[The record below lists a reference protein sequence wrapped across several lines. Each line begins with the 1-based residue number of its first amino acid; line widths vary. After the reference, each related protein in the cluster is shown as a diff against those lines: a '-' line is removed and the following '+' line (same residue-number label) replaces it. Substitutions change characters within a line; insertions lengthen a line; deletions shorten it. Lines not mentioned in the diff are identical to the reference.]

1 MTQQSQ
7 NPPDLARLGTV
18 RELADGYQLRFE
30 RHFRHPIQKVWAAL
44 TTPSDRAEWFA
55 PGEIELTL
63 GGRVAL
69 AFTDGKSVVNGE
81 VTAIEPPR
89 LLEFTWNDNGDDHG
103 SVRWELSSE
112 DEGTHLILTHTLSD
126 ASRKFGLP
134 ALAGWHTLLEKLAVL
149 LDGESTSGLSDR
161 WQEFRDHYAE
171 LDTMGAQPSTKGDTP
186 K

>member
-1 MTQQSQ
+1 VTQQSLD
-7 NPPDLARLGTV
+7 PPDPARLGTV

-30 RHFRHPIQKVWAAL
+30 RHFRHPLEKVWAAL

-69 AFTDGKSVVNGE
+69 AFTDGKSVVDGE

-89 LLEFTWNDNGDDHG
+89 LLEFTWDDNGDDHG
-103 SVRWELSSE
+103 SVRWELARE
-112 DEGTHLILTHTLSD
+112 DEGTHLILTHTLSN
-126 ASRKFGLP
+126 ASRQFGLP
-134 ALAGWHTLLEKLAVL
+134 ALAGWHTLLEKLTVL
-149 LDGESTSGLSDR
+149 LDGQSTSGLSER
-161 WQEFRDHYAE
+161 WQEFHDHYAALE
-171 LDTMGAQPSTKGDTP
+171 MLDDQFSTKGDTT